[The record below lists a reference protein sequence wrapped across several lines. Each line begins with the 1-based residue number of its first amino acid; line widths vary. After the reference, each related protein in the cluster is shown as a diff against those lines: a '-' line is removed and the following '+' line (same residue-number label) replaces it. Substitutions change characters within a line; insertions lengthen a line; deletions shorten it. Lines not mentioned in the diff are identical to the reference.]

1 VGEYLGL
8 SFARSNP
15 RKTIKRA
22 TKPLGNL
29 PLEILQ
35 YLSAY
40 AEEMSD
46 NGQLKSPIIY
56 GQISMFPFPY
66 PPAAGAGREGES

>member
-8 SFARSNP
+8 PFARSNP

-22 TKPLGNL
+22 KKPLGNL

-40 AEEMSD
+40 ADEMND
-46 NGQLKSPIIY
+46 NGQLKSAIIY
-56 GQISMFPFPY
+56 GQISTFPFPY
-66 PPAAGAGREGES
+66 PLQREQEGRGES